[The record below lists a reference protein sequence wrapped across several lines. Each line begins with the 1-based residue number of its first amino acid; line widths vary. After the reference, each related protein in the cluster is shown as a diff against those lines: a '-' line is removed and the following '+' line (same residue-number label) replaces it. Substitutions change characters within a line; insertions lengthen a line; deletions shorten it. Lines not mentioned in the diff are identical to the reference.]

1 MFRISLICLTL
12 LTLTPAAWAVNCGDT
27 ITKSKYILLADLIC
41 PAPGPAVTV
50 RGPGK
55 LNLNGFEI
63 MVVGNREGWQ
73 WSYRRGARWTR
84 GSTRKR
90 PRDPYRSR
98 DYAAQ
103 VVVAGVGGP
112 SPRDG
117 ITTDIMAG
125 ALGILVQSDRNQIL
139 EQPMPWGI
147 LGCRSAVRPMSSV
160 TT

>member
-1 MFRISLICLTL
+1 M
-12 LTLTPAAWAVNCGDT
+12 
-27 ITKSKYILLADLIC
+27 IC

-63 MVVGNREGWQ
+63 MVVGNQEVSGHIGVVLDG
-73 WSYRRGARWTR
+73 RGARLENGRVTLADYV
-84 GSTRKR
+84 T
-90 PRDPYRSR
+90 

-112 SPRDG
+112 SRCDG

-147 LGCRSAVRPMSSV
+147 LGCRSAVRPNVVRDNLISGLWGLV
-160 TT
+160 VWGQRTRVHQQ